1 MRGTYVSNNF
11 SRKGGVKMTKRRL
24 LKTTVGMCAI
34 LMLAMLFSLPAF
46 AQEKVIELTVN
57 DHNPPPSTVAQ
68 SWDAW
73 GKWVEA
79 QAKGRLKVTIYHG
92 GALLAE
98 KEAYRGTETGV
109 CDMAHYVVDRRE
121 GFLLSTV
128 TTLPFL
134 AMPAQ
139 LEAGE
144 LWMEL
149 LNKFPE
155 MAKEWDGVKIIGL
168 FMMPPTHIHTKKKA
182 VKTPAD
188 LKGMKIHGAEYAL
201 VQVMDAAGASPV
213 QLDITEMYTG
223 LERGILDGV
232 MNHFPVCFIF
242 KVLELTPYHTVFGD
256 GGINMTPMFAIMN
269 PKKFNSLPPDLQKL
283 LEDSGKVWTQEMAKL
298 DFPLQKTAVDFCK
311 GKNHTFVNLTPKE
324 IKVWYDLVKKP
335 IHDKWIEDAEA
346 KGLPGKKVYK
356 ETLKLVKKYQKK

>member
-1 MRGTYVSNNF
+1 MAKKALLIIIGLCLTISSGMVVS
-11 SRKGGVKMTKRRL
+11 T
-24 LKTTVGMCAI
+24 
-34 LMLAMLFSLPAF
+34 PAF
-46 AQEKVIELTVN
+46 SQPIELTVN

-68 SWDAW
+68 AWDAW
-73 GKWVEA
+73 GKWVEERS
-79 QAKGRLKVTIYHG
+79 KGRLKVTIHHG

-134 AMPAQ
+134 GMPAQ
-139 LEAGE
+139 MEAGQ

-155 MAKEWDGVKIIGL
+155 MAKEWEGVKIIGI

-182 VKTPAD
+182 VETPAD

-201 VQVMDAAGASPV
+201 VQTMDAAGASPV

-242 KVLELTPYHTVFGD
+242 KVLELTQYHTVFGD

-269 PKKFNSLPPDLQKL
+269 PKKFNSLPPDLQKIM
-283 LEDSGKVWTQEMAKL
+283 EESGKVWTEEQKKL
-298 DFPLQKTAVDFCK
+298 DFPLQDTAVGFCK
-311 GKNHTFVNLTPKE
+311 GKNHTFTNLTPQG

-335 IHDKWIEDAEA
+335 IHDKWIADAEA
-346 KGLPGKKVYK
+346 KGLPGKAVY
-356 ETLKLVKKYQKK
+356 EEALKLITEYQKK

>member
-1 MRGTYVSNNF
+1 MKGMKRAMIFMMVGIFLMGMLTWVS
-11 SRKGGVKMTKRRL
+11 SAV
-24 LKTTVGMCAI
+24 
-34 LMLAMLFSLPAF
+34 S
-46 AQEKVIELTVN
+46 QVIELTVN
-57 DHNPPPSTVAQ
+57 DHNPPPSTIAK

-73 GKWVEA
+73 GKWVEE
-79 QAKGRLKVTIYHG
+79 QSKGKLKITIHHG

-98 KEAYRGTETGV
+98 KDAYRGTKTGV
-109 CDMAHYVVDRRE
+109 VDMAHYVLDRRE

-134 AMPAQ
+134 GMPPQ
-139 LEAGE
+139 LEAGQ

-149 LNKFPE
+149 LNRYPA
-155 MAKEWDGVKIIGL
+155 MAKEWEGVKIIGL
-168 FMMPPTHIHTKKKA
+168 FMMPPTHIHNKKKE

-201 VQVMDAAGASPV
+201 VQTMNAAGASPI

-242 KVLELTPYHTVFGD
+242 RVLELMPYHTIFGD

-269 PKKFNSLPPDLQKL
+269 PKKFENLPKDLQKV
-283 LEDSGKVWTQEMAKL
+283 LEDSGKVWTQEMARL
-298 DFPLQKTAVDFCK
+298 DFPLQKTAVDFVKEK
-311 GKNHTFVNLTPKE
+311 GHKITSLTPDE
-324 IKVWYDLVKKP
+324 VRVWYNLVKEP
-335 IHDKWIEDAEA
+335 IHNQWIKEAEA
-346 KGLPGKKVYK
+346 KGLPAKALYDD
-356 ETLKLVKKYQKK
+356 TLSLIKKYQKK

>member
-1 MRGTYVSNNF
+1 MSALVSP
-11 SRKGGVKMTKRRL
+11 
-24 LKTTVGMCAI
+24 AI
-34 LMLAMLFSLPAF
+34 S
-46 AQEKVIELTVN
+46 QVIELTVN
-57 DHNPPPSTVAQ
+57 DHNPPPSTIAK

-73 GKWVEA
+73 GKWVEE
-79 QAKGRLKVTIYHG
+79 QGKGKIKVTIHHG

-98 KEAYRGTETGV
+98 KEAYRGTQTGV
-109 CDMAHYVVDRRE
+109 VDMAHYVVDRRE

-134 AMPAQ
+134 GMPAQ
-139 LEAGE
+139 LEAGQ

-149 LNKFPE
+149 LKKFPA
-155 MAKEWDGVKIIGL
+155 MAKEWEGVKIIGI
-168 FMMPPTHIHTKKKA
+168 FMMPPTHIHNKKKE

-201 VQVMDAAGASPV
+201 VQTMNAAGASPI

-242 KVLELTPYHTVFGD
+242 RVLELMPYHTIFGD

-269 PKKFNSLPPDLQKL
+269 PKKFNSLPPDLQKI

-311 GKNHTFVNLTPKE
+311 EKKHTITNLTPKQIE
-324 IKVWYDLVKKP
+324 PWYSLVKQP
-335 IHDKWIEDAEA
+335 IHDQWIKETEV
-346 KGLPGKKVYK
+346 KGLPGKAVYQ
-356 ETLKLVKKYQKK
+356 ETLNLTKKYQKK

>member
-1 MRGTYVSNNF
+1 MKK
-11 SRKGGVKMTKRRL
+11 SRMTIGICL
-24 LKTTVGMCAI
+24 VF
-34 LMLAMLFSLPAF
+34 MLAMVVAIPGF
-46 AQEKVIELTVN
+46 AAEKVIEITVN

-68 SWDAW
+68 AWDAW
-73 GKWVEA
+73 GKWVEE
-79 QAKGRLKVTIYHG
+79 QSKGRLKVTIHHG
-92 GALLAE
+92 GALLSE
-98 KEAYRGTETGV
+98 KETFRGLQTGV
-109 CDMAHYVVDRRE
+109 CDMSHYVIDRRE

-134 AMPAQ
+134 GMPAQ
-139 LEAGE
+139 IEAGQ
-144 LWMEL
+144 LWMDL

-155 MAKEWDGVKIIGL
+155 MANEWEGVKIIGL

-201 VQVMDAAGASPV
+201 VQTMDAAGASPV
-213 QLDITEMYTG
+213 QLDITEMYSG

-232 MNHFPVCFIF
+232 MNHFPVLFVF
-242 KVLELTPYHTVFGD
+242 KVLDLTKYHTVFGE

-283 LEDSGKVWTQEMAKL
+283 LEESGKVWAEEQKVR
-298 DFPLQKTAVDFCK
+298 DFGLQKVAIDYCK
-311 GKNHTFVNLTPKE
+311 EKNHNFINLTPQE

-335 IHDKWIEDAEA
+335 SHDKWIADAEA

-356 ETLKLVKKYQKK
+356 ETLKMVKKYQKK

>member
-1 MRGTYVSNNF
+1 MKKAMIFMMVGIFLMGMFIWVSP
-11 SRKGGVKMTKRRL
+11 
-24 LKTTVGMCAI
+24 AI
-34 LMLAMLFSLPAF
+34 S
-46 AQEKVIELTVN
+46 QVIELTVN
-57 DHNPPPSTVAQ
+57 DHNPPPSTIAK

-73 GKWVEA
+73 GKWVED
-79 QAKGRLKVTIYHG
+79 QSKGRLKVTIHHG

-98 KEAYRGTETGV
+98 KDAYRGTKTGV
-109 CDMAHYVVDRRE
+109 VDMAHYVLDRRE

-134 AMPAQ
+134 GMPAQ

-149 LNKFPE
+149 LKKYPA

-168 FMMPPTHIHTKKKA
+168 FMMPPTHIHNKKKE

-201 VQVMDAAGASPV
+201 VQTMNAAGASPI

-242 KVLELTPYHTVFGD
+242 KVLELMPYHTIFGD

-269 PKKFNSLPPDLQKL
+269 PKKFNSLSPDLQKI
-283 LEDSGKVWTQEMAKL
+283 LEDSGKVWTQEMARL

-311 GKNHTFVNLTPKE
+311 EKGHKITYLTPDE
-324 IKVWYDLVKKP
+324 VKVWYDLVKEP
-335 IHDKWIEDAEA
+335 IHNQWMKEAEA
-346 KGLPGKKVYK
+346 KGLPAKALYND
-356 ETLKLVKKYQKK
+356 TLSLIKKYQKK

>member
-1 MRGTYVSNNF
+1 MKKGMIMMMVGVFLMVMSSFVSP
-11 SRKGGVKMTKRRL
+11 
-24 LKTTVGMCAI
+24 AI
-34 LMLAMLFSLPAF
+34 S
-46 AQEKVIELTVN
+46 QVIELTVN
-57 DHNPPPSTVAQ
+57 DHNPPPSTIAK

-73 GKWVEA
+73 GKWVEE
-79 QAKGRLKVTIYHG
+79 QSKGRLKVTIHHG
-92 GALLAE
+92 GSLLAE
-98 KEAYRGTETGV
+98 KEAYRGTKTGV
-109 CDMAHYVVDRRE
+109 VDMAHYVIDRRE

-134 AMPAQ
+134 GMPAQ
-139 LEAGE
+139 LEAGK

-149 LNKFPE
+149 LGKFPE
-155 MAKEWDGVKIIGL
+155 MAKEWEGIKIIGL
-168 FMMPPTHIHTKKKA
+168 FMMPPTHVHNKKKEI
-182 VKTPAD
+182 KTPAD

-201 VQVMDAAGASPV
+201 VQTMHAAGASPI

-242 KVLELTPYHTVFGD
+242 RVLELTPYHTIFGD

-283 LEDSGKVWTQEMAKL
+283 LEDSGKVWTEEMARL

-311 GKNHTFVNLTPKE
+311 GKNHTITYLTPQQ
-324 IKVWYDLVKKP
+324 IRVWYDLVKQP
-335 IHDKWIEDAEA
+335 IHDQWIKDAEA
-346 KGLPGKKVYK
+346 KGLPAKAVYN
-356 ETLKLVKKYQKK
+356 ETLKLVKK

>member
-1 MRGTYVSNNF
+1 M
-11 SRKGGVKMTKRRL
+11 RKGMIMMM
-24 LKTTVGMCAI
+24 VGIFLMVMSSFVSPAI
-34 LMLAMLFSLPAF
+34 S
-46 AQEKVIELTVN
+46 QVIELTVN
-57 DHNPPPSTVAQ
+57 DHNPPPSTIAK

-73 GKWVEA
+73 GKWVEE
-79 QAKGRLKVTIYHG
+79 QSKGRLKVTIHHG
-92 GALLAE
+92 GSLLAE
-98 KEAYRGTETGV
+98 KEAYRGTKTGV
-109 CDMAHYVVDRRE
+109 VDMAHYVIDRRE

-134 AMPAQ
+134 GMPAQ
-139 LEAGE
+139 LEAGK

-149 LNKFPE
+149 LGKFPE
-155 MAKEWDGVKIIGL
+155 MAKEWEGIKIIGL
-168 FMMPPTHIHTKKKA
+168 FMMPPTHVHNKKKEI
-182 VKTPAD
+182 KTPAD

-201 VQVMDAAGASPV
+201 VQTMHAAGASPI

-242 KVLELTPYHTVFGD
+242 RVLELTPYHTIFGD

-283 LEDSGKVWTQEMAKL
+283 LEDSGKVWTEEMARL

-311 GKNHTFVNLTPKE
+311 GKNHTITYLTPQQ
-324 IKVWYDLVKKP
+324 IRVWYDLVKQP
-335 IHDKWIEDAEA
+335 IHDQWIKDAEA
-346 KGLPGKKVYK
+346 KGLPAKAVYN
-356 ETLKLVKKYQKK
+356 ETLKLVKK

>member
-1 MRGTYVSNNF
+1 MKKGMIMMMVGIFLMVMSSFVSP
-11 SRKGGVKMTKRRL
+11 
-24 LKTTVGMCAI
+24 AI
-34 LMLAMLFSLPAF
+34 S
-46 AQEKVIELTVN
+46 QVIELTVN
-57 DHNPPPSTVAQ
+57 DHNPPPSTIAK

-73 GKWVEA
+73 GKWVEE
-79 QAKGRLKVTIYHG
+79 QSKGRLKVTIHHG
-92 GALLAE
+92 GSLLAE
-98 KEAYRGTETGV
+98 KEAYRGTKTGV
-109 CDMAHYVVDRRE
+109 VDMAHYVIDRRE

-134 AMPAQ
+134 GMPAQ
-139 LEAGE
+139 LEAGK

-149 LNKFPE
+149 LGKFPE
-155 MAKEWDGVKIIGL
+155 MAKEWEGIKIIGL
-168 FMMPPTHIHTKKKA
+168 FMMPPTHVHNKKKEI
-182 VKTPAD
+182 KTPAD

-201 VQVMDAAGASPV
+201 VQTMHAAGASPI

-242 KVLELTPYHTVFGD
+242 RVLELTPYHTIFGD

-283 LEDSGKVWTQEMAKL
+283 LEDSGKVWTEEMARL

-311 GKNHTFVNLTPKE
+311 GKNHTITYLTPQQ
-324 IKVWYDLVKKP
+324 IRVWYDLVKQP
-335 IHDKWIEDAEA
+335 IHDQWIKDAEA
-346 KGLPGKKVYK
+346 KGLPAKAVYN
-356 ETLKLVKKYQKK
+356 ETLKLVKK